1 MNIPKSQLNSPKTA
15 SLPGHWLLAQMGKR
29 VLRPGGIKLTKQMIA
44 HLAIK
49 SPDKVVE
56 FAPGLGITAQL
67 TLTQKPASYTAIE
80 RDSEA
85 AARVQK
91 ILTGNN
97 QRCLVATAENTGLAA
112 GSATVVYGE
121 AMLSMQTPSRKQQ
134 IVGEAGRILEAGG
147 RYGIHEMCLVAS
159 GLDEETRREMLEEIT
174 DTINHHTLP
183 LTPEEWQNLLESQG
197 FTVREK
203 TIFPMHLLEPLRIID
218 DEGIWGALKFA
229 GNLLRN
235 REARERVLAMRRV
248 FRKYQQYLGAIALVA
263 VKN

>member
-1 MNIPKSQLNSPKTA
+1 MNIPKSQLDSPKTA

-29 VLRPGGIKLTKQMIA
+29 VLRPGGIKLTKQMIGN
-44 HLAIK
+44 LAIQ
-49 SPDKVVE
+49 STDKVVE

-67 TLTQKPASYTAIE
+67 TLTQNPASYTAIE
-80 RDSEA
+80 RDSA
-85 AARVQK
+85 AAERVQK

-97 QRCLVATAENTGLAA
+97 QRCLVATAENTGLTA

-134 IVGEAGRILEAGG
+134 IVAEAGRILEAGG

-159 GLDEETRREMLEEIT
+159 GLDEETRRAMLEEIT

-183 LTPEEWQNLLESQG
+183 LTPEEWENLLMAQG
-197 FTVREK
+197 FTVQAK
-203 TIFPMHLLEPLRIID
+203 TIVPMQLLEPLRIID

-248 FRKYQQYLGAIALVA
+248 FRKYGQYLGAIALVA